1 MLHNGQTFEVQSLH
15 TLLCVR
21 IDNKLNVS
29 PSVAVDLVVGARLGR
44 AVLGA
49 AVGKSE
55 GIGERGYVGSSDVGV
70 TVRRW
75 VGGTVSVDELS
86 SDLFVG
92 AKVGNAVGESVNLHR
107 HLSDSEHGPVFVPST
122 FIFKLPPSK

>member
-1 MLHNGQTFEVQSLH
+1 MLHNGQMFEVQSLH
-15 TLLCVR
+15 TLVCVR
-21 IDNKLNVS
+21 IDDKLNVS

-55 GIGERGYVGSSDVGV
+55 GIGEGGYVGSSDVG
-70 TVRRW
+70 RW

-122 FIFKLPPSK
+122 FIFKLPPSR